1 MDDVKPRDLVA
12 KAQKTSAKA
21 IEQKLRETQEKK
33 NGQK

>member
-12 KAQKTSAKA
+12 KAQKTTAKA